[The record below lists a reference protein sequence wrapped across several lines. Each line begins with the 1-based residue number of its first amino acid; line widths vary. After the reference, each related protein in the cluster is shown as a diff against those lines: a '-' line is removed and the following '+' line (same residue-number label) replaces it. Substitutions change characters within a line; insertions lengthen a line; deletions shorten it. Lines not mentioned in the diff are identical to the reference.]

1 MASVNYSTD
10 YQLSSVVLLT
20 GAGSLDLKDKMVELN
35 YFEDVYSS
43 TISGRLVVSDAVGV
57 INFSSMSGTEFIK
70 ITFQKTSDSKVVI
83 DKIFRVYSIS
93 NRAVSVNDNFE
104 TYTINF
110 CSEEFL
116 LSEQYRISKSY
127 RSKTI
132 KEIIN
137 DILTT
142 FLKVTKKVY
151 IGDTIGQYD
160 FILPNKKIFET
171 INWLS
176 LYAQPPKGGSGS
188 VEKGKNDSTGTGAD
202 MLFFENGNGY
212 NFKSLQELYSLTP
225 YNTENPYVF
234 NPKNIDLSGTGYDT
248 NQKVYNV
255 ISLEILDY
263 FDTLGALHRGTF
275 GNRIITVDPLLRKKY
290 VIDFNY
296 DKYFPKSTKLNKNPV
311 TNNYK
316 NRYGKYLY
324 DPPPN
329 NMEAGVLRLAA
340 SNSNQ
345 PNYLPYVKQSPGSV
359 AHDIFIENYVPNRV
373 AQIAL
378 ANYQRIKII
387 IPGNSEIVAGRVVLF
402 NAYGT
407 SAVMPTG
414 TSGAARQFDPYLS
427 GKYLVSAVRHIM
439 TASPSTYITILELA
453 KESTI
458 GAYAGVNNN
467 DATWNAV
474 GK

>member
-1 MASVNYSTD
+1 MPSVNYSTD
-10 YQLSSVVLLT
+10 YQLSAVVLLT

-35 YFEDVYSS
+35 YFEDVYSA
-43 TISGRLVVSDAVGV
+43 TISGQLVISDAVGV

-83 DKIFRVYSIS
+83 DKLFRVYSIS
-93 NRAVSVNDNFE
+93 NRKVSANDNFE

-116 LSEQYRISKSY
+116 LSEQYRICKSY

-132 KEIIN
+132 SDIIN
-137 DILTT
+137 DVLTT
-142 FLKVTKKVY
+142 FLKVTKKVN
-151 IGDTIGQYD
+151 IGNTIGQYD

-176 LYAQPPKGGSGS
+176 TYAQPPTGGSGS
-188 VEKGKNDSTGTGAD
+188 VEKGKSESTGTGAD
-202 MLFFENGNGY
+202 MVFFENGDGY
-212 NFKSLQELYSLTP
+212 NFQSLQNLYSATP
-225 YNTENPYVF
+225 YNANNPYVF
-234 NPKNIDLSGTGYDT
+234 NPKNLDLSGTGYDT

-255 ISLEILDY
+255 LSLEILDY
-263 FDTLGALHRGTF
+263 FDTLGALHKGTF

-290 VIDFNY
+290 VTDFNY
-296 DKYFPKSTKLNKNPV
+296 DKYFSKSKKLNNNPV

-324 DPPPN
+324 DAPPN

-340 SNSNQ
+340 GNSNQ
-345 PNYLPYVKQSPGSV
+345 PNYSPYVKQSPGSV

-387 IPGNSEIVAGRVVLF
+387 IPGNSEIIAGRVVLF

-407 SAVMPTG
+407 SAVTPTG
-414 TSGAARQFDPYLS
+414 TAGASRQFDPYLS
-427 GKYLVSAVRHIM
+427 GKYLVSAVRHIIS
-439 TASPSTYITILELA
+439 ASPGTYITVLELA
-453 KESTI
+453 KESTTK
-458 GAYAGVNNN
+458 AYAGVNNN
-467 DATWNAV
+467 DASWNAV